1 MIDAVLV
8 FTGSFLAPASVPY
21 ESLLIAREVYG
32 IVPEI
37 SIRLPSAAH
46 VSLHCAQRKDG
57 GIVEDNDT
65 GHGIGAVHQR
75 GGTFHDF
82 HGMDAFAIHFHAML
96 ITPLL
101 AFLTDTVVDDKH
113 TVVTQSTDDGFGNAT
128 ARADLGNTGL
138 FGNGINDV

>member
-8 FTGSFLAPASVPY
+8 FTGPFLAPASVPN
-21 ESLLIAREVYG
+21 ESLLIAREVHG

-37 SIRLPSAAH
+37 GIRLPSAAH
-46 VSLHCAQRKDG
+46 FGLHRAEGLNG
-57 GIVEDNDT
+57 GIVEDNDSC
-65 GHGIGAVHQR
+65 HGIGAVHQR

-113 TVVTQSTDDGFGNAT
+113 AVVAQTANNGFGNAT
-128 ARADLGNTGL
+128 ARADL
-138 FGNGINDV
+138 